1 MSNIRESLL
10 AFTAA
15 QMQNYNTELITPDTA
30 SEVISTQWSAL
41 LDEDGFV
48 SVRKILDFWAET
60 LPGKFPKFL
69 QIFER
74 LGVGAFLVR
83 RTARDSG
90 ELDIVL
96 LYVCHSDSELTESF
110 DVRIGF
116 FPSAE
121 HEGYWFWNGLS
132 PDLQKFYSVLHDGIL
147 DPTPAGIV
155 RLNQVLRLASPES
168 EPNTPSLLRDHR
180 SMLDPDEIEYI
191 GYTSDGDQTYL
202 DQSERPDLAELVSI
216 CRHSGSGRIML
227 DLGSNPAAER
237 YWQWWSGPRDGSLEA
252 GHDLWENL
260 DDWLTQL
267 FDLRQ

>member
-1 MSNIRESLL
+1 MSNIKESLL

-15 QMQNYNTELITPDTA
+15 QMQNYNIEFIAPGSDPEA
-30 SEVISTQWSAL
+30 IPSQWLKL

-48 SVRKILDFWAET
+48 SMRKILDLWTET

-74 LGVGAFLVR
+74 LGIGAFLVR
-83 RTARDSG
+83 RTARDAKES
-90 ELDIVL
+90 DIAL
-96 LYVCHSDSELTESF
+96 LYVCHSDTELAESF
-110 DVRIGF
+110 DVRIAF
-116 FPSAE
+116 FPSLNRE
-121 HEGYWFWNGLS
+121 DYWFWEGLS

-168 EPNTPSLLRDHR
+168 EPDAPSLLRDHR
-180 SMLDPDEIEYI
+180 SMIDPDEIEYI

-202 DQSERPDLAELVSI
+202 DQSERPDLAELISI

-227 DLGSNPAAER
+227 DLGSDASAER

-252 GHDLWENL
+252 GQDLWENL

-267 FDLRQ
+267 FDLHE